1 MQISELRRRLKR
13 LPVDESDIL
22 PIAFVGLVFGEV
34 ILAIGLVWV
43 GHSVAQIA
51 NKPAPTL
58 VQRVDGQAFA
68 VRAADREYREPEV
81 IRQLIHEWVS
91 FTYTWSGKLP
101 SANAKE
107 KGQSLADEGIQLKNG
122 RVPTVAWQASFLLAS
137 DAKSNFREA
146 FLEELTKIP
155 GADGVFSGSTKTVM
169 VIQHVSDPQ
178 LLAGETG
185 RWQVDVVAN
194 LILFDRAHP
203 AGNTIPWNNSYIV
216 RSVDPPQTPLPD
228 KASDYQKII
237 YQLRQRGL
245 EIENIVPFQ
254 ERKS

>member
-1 MQISELRRRLKR
+1 MQIFELQRRLKR

-34 ILAIGLVWV
+34 ILAIGLIWV
-43 GHSVAQIA
+43 GHSVSQIA

-68 VRAADREYREPEV
+68 VRTADRDYREPEV
-81 IRQLIHEWVS
+81 IRQLIQEWVS

-101 SANAKE
+101 SANVKE
-107 KGQSLADEGIQLKNG
+107 KAKSLADEGMRLKSG

-155 GADGVFSGSTKTVM
+155 GVDGVFSGSTKTVM

-194 LILFDRAHP
+194 LIVFDRTHP

-216 RSVDPPQTPLPD
+216 RTVDPPQTPMPD
-228 KASDYQKII
+228 KASDYQQII

-245 EIENIVPFQ
+245 EIENVVPLQ